1 MSGTDKL
8 SPSVHKQQLKQII
21 KDKLDPIQPVTTPR
35 LFMLGGQPGAGK
47 SAVRQGITTSP
58 QGTGSL
64 VIDPDELRTYH
75 PNYLKFVKENPDTAA
90 GRVHPDAA
98 AWASEL
104 RAAAIAKKVNI
115 IFDGTLGGSPKAS
128 VGMVDEASGAG
139 YQVEVHVVAVSLE
152 VSQQSVRKRYEEAF
166 VAFKQDPK
174 NNPPPRNVPDGIQQ
188 GSYNNIPGVIEALA
202 ATGKVSRL
210 RVADRSGKKLSD
222 ISGKHAVTEDGGKS
236 GSTALKQE
244 RNRPWTVK
252 EIEAFAKN
260 GKDTEKLLQDRIN
273 DSKDRGEKGRLQ
285 KELVALQTKN
295 QDAVDDKQDMLTS
308 ARPERD
314 AWIKKYAGFKFPK
327 KKK

>member
-1 MSGTDKL
+1 MAVSLARASRTSAKP
-8 SPSVHKQQLKQII
+8 SPRV
-21 KDKLDPIQPVTTPR
+21 
-35 LFMLGGQPGAGK
+35 
-47 SAVRQGITTSP
+47 P
-58 QGTGSL
+58 QGQGSL

-75 PNYLKFVKENPDTAA
+75 PQYLKFVKEDPDTAA

-98 AWASEL
+98 KWAAEL

-128 VGMVDEASGAG
+128 TGMAEEAVGAG
-139 YQVEVHVVAVSLE
+139 YQVEVHVVAVALE

-166 VAFKQDPK
+166 VAYKQDPV
-174 NNPPPRNVPDGIQQ
+174 NNAPPRNVPDNIQK
-188 GSYNNIPGVIEALA
+188 GSYNNIPDVIEALA
-202 ATGKVSRL
+202 ATGKVSRV
-210 RVADRSGKKLSD
+210 RIADRSGKKLSD
-222 ISGKHAVTEDGGKS
+222 ISGKSAVTQDGGKS

-260 GKDTEKLLQDRIN
+260 GKDTQKLLQDRI
-273 DSKDRGEKGRLQ
+273 DGTVDKAEKSRLE
-285 KELVALQTKN
+285 KELAGLKSKHEGV
-295 QDAVDDKQDMLTS
+295 VGDKEETLSS

-314 AWIKKYAGFKFPK
+314 AWIRKYAGFKFPK